1 MSYAWRESREEET
14 PDPEVVPKAK
24 RRQFSAQYKRRI
36 LQEYEACQEPGEKGS
51 LLRREGLYSSY
62 ITTWRRQRERGELDG
77 LTPKKR
83 GPKVDPQAAEIARLK
98 RENDRLRKRL
108 EQAELIIDVQKKVSQ
123 MLGISQE
130 TDEPDPTS

>member
-1 MSYAWRESREEET
+1 M
-14 PDPEVVPKAK
+14 
-24 RRQFSAQYKRRI
+24 
-36 LQEYEACQEPGEKGS
+36 
-51 LLRREGLYSSY
+51 YSSY

-83 GPKVDPQAAEIARLK
+83 GPKVDPQATEIARLK
-98 RENDRLRKRL
+98 RENERLRKRL

-130 TDEPDPTS
+130 MDEADPRS